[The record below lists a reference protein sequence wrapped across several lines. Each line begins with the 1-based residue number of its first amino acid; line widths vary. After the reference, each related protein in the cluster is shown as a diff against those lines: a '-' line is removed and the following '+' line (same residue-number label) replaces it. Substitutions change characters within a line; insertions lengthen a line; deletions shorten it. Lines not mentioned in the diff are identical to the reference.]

1 MKQNTVN
8 YEVSLW
14 IVLRTP
20 LNERVVVA
28 SRLSTQPKYRKRKR
42 EQKKTQKTRNKCQ
55 THNCKRE
62 FTNASKGHRLPRLH
76 RITLLR
82 PHRFRKFIAS
92 LPQPRFD
99 CPSGGFVRVGR
110 RVHATHSVLHTMHTS
125 RRVLPT
131 VHRLHRVHA
140 SHRRVLHTSSRVN
153 PTQTKRIRRIINN
166 DIRNVPP
173 EPRDWVSR
181 F

>member
-55 THNCKRE
+55 THNFKRE
-62 FTNASKGHRLPRLH
+62 FTK
-76 RITLLR
+76 
-82 PHRFRKFIAS
+82 RFKRAQAPKTA
-92 LPQPRFD
+92 PY
-99 CPSGGFVRVGR
+99 
-110 RVHATHSVLHTMHTS
+110 HT
-125 RRVLPT
+125 PP
-131 VHRLHRVHA
+131 
-140 SHRRVLHTSSRVN
+140 
-153 PTQTKRIRRIINN
+153 PTQISKIYRKPAST
-166 DIRNVPP
+166 
-173 EPRDWVSR
+173 SL
-181 F
+181 